1 MNIEVQKVIE
11 SLRLGIPPEG
21 HIRYF
26 TVGRLK
32 EINTLT
38 TTLQQPSSTALL
50 LKANYGSGK
59 SHLLKF
65 IRETALKEGYAVS
78 SVTLDAKSAV
88 RFNRMDQI
96 FGAICRGL
104 EVPGVKQ
111 KGIASF
117 FDWIRLQSREGQVAS
132 NWGQITNDN
141 RWNYSRAIKSPS
153 IFIAL
158 RAWISGRADT
168 NLIED
173 WLHQAGGGYKATDL
187 DRELIR
193 KPQISFREDLQAIDN
208 APLQWSSYTTKV
220 SLFNFKHDAY
230 IQAWHAIQDLDT
242 LARASKLRGLIIL
255 FDEFEDI
262 VYNIRNIEHQKV
274 AFQNLFQFFFGNLFT
289 GMSFFAITPGF
300 VDKCKYRLEM
310 KGCRD
315 YNYSHFDDLPTFEMS
330 PLDESCLQELAEKI
344 RQFHGIAYDWDTNK
358 LIVEKSLKHIVV
370 KAASTPLQD
379 RTRYTICEV
388 VKCLD
393 QLLENHE
400 YS

>member
-1 MNIEVQKVIE
+1 MNIEVQQAIE

-21 HIRYF
+21 HVRNF
-26 TVGRLK
+26 TVGRIK

-38 TTLQQPSSTALL
+38 KTLQQSSSTALL

-78 SVTLDAKSAV
+78 SVTLDAKAAV

-104 EVPGVKQ
+104 EVPDVKQ

-117 FDWIRLQSREGQVAS
+117 LDWISSQSKKNQVAG
-132 NWGQITNDN
+132 NWRKVTNDN
-141 RWNYSRAIKSPS
+141 RWNYSKVIKSPS

-158 RAWISGRADT
+158 RAWVSGRANTDF
-168 NLIED
+168 IED
-173 WLHQAGGGYKATDL
+173 WLHQAGRYKATDL

-193 KPQISFREDLQAIDN
+193 KPQVFFREELQTDGS
-208 APLQWSSYTTKV
+208 LQWSNYTTKA

-230 IQAWHAIQDLDT
+230 IQSWHAIQDLDT

-262 VYNIRNIEHQKV
+262 VYNISNIEHQKV
-274 AFQNLFQFFFGNLFT
+274 AFQNLFRFFSDNFFT

-300 VDKCKYRLEM
+300 VEKCKHRLRM
-310 KGCRD
+310 KGCWD
-315 YNYSHFDDLPTFEMS
+315 YDYSNFDAFPTFEMS
-330 PLDESCLQELAEKI
+330 PLEENHLQELAEKI
-344 RQFHGIAYDWDTNK
+344 RLVHGIAYGWDTNTLK
-358 LIVEKSLKHIVV
+358 VEKVLKHIIAT
-370 KAASTPLQD
+370 AASKSLQD
-379 RTRYTICEV
+379 RTRYTIGEV

-393 QLLENHE
+393 QLLEDDE